1 MQLYQVLCK
10 ELSATKQEISQFVFS
25 APKKYK
31 VYSIP
36 KRTSGK
42 RTIAHPA
49 KTLKEYQRVLITHL
63 QQFLPVHYCAFAYK
77 QNIGIKQN
85 AQQHQKILS

>member
-1 MQLYQVLCK
+1 MQLYQFLCS
-10 ELSATKQEISQFVFS
+10 ELSVSKQEVSQFALS

-31 VYSIP
+31 VYTIP

-49 KTLKEYQRVLITHL
+49 KELKKYQRTLMNFLEQI
-63 QQFLPVHYCAFAYK
+63 LPVHQA
-77 QNIGIKQN
+77 G
-85 AQQHQKILS
+85 S